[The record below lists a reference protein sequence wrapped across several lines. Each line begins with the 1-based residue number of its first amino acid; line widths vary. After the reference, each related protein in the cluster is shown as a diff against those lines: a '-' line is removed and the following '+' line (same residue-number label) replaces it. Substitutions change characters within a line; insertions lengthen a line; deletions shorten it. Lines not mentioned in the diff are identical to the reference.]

1 MVEVRFRIRNTVFNA
16 GNSNRR
22 TTIRPITFQFPT
34 LEEAALL
41 ASIDDAGTLVPRE
54 KVFALSRPRS
64 GPVIE
69 GFVDCALGEFVRAQ
83 LEALSSDGLPPAQCE
98 VHGLEPFME
107 SFEPDNTERLR
118 DLISVCEFRA
128 NEFTPESAVRFLK
141 DTGFFDQ
148 YIIIGVKHGKGW
160 RRSRCI
166 TTFEGRP
173 ADAGAILGHL
183 ADYFGKAQ
191 DGPLLEA
198 EAAEAPQSD
207 EWFEERGAEHD
218 ECQDE
223 YDRQDDESQD
233 GYFH

>member
-1 MVEVRFRIRNTVFNA
+1 MWKSGGQLMVELRFRIRNTVFNT
-16 GNSNRR
+16 GPNNRR
-22 TTIRPITFQFPT
+22 ATIRPITFHFPS

-41 ASIDDAGTLVPRE
+41 ASIDDGGKVVPRE
-54 KVFALSRPRS
+54 QVFALSNPRS

-83 LEALSSDGLPPAQCE
+83 LEALSSDGLPPVRCE

-107 SFEPDNTERLR
+107 AWEPEQAERLR
-118 DLISVCEFRA
+118 DLISVCEFRT

-148 YIIIGVKHGKGW
+148 YIIIGVKHGTGW

-173 ADAGAILGHL
+173 ADAAAILGHL
-183 ADYFGKAQ
+183 ADYFGREQ
-191 DGPLLEA
+191 PDDQHDD
-198 EAAEAPQSD
+198 PQ
-207 EWFEERGAEHD
+207 
-218 ECQDE
+218 
-223 YDRQDDESQD
+223 QDDR
-233 GYFH
+233 YL